1 MHHLNSFFTSLLLF
15 DIPDPALFIL
25 RISRSLTCN
34 HPFLNFPTPL
44 FVFNPRSPVF
54 TAFAFRFFGK
64 TSPASLASLSF
75 FACLR
80 TLAVSMPFRIRRGI
94 FPVESSFPPRWDI
107 RESRVRW
114 RRRPGLSQSL
124 YSARIFDSRR
134 RRWRAMSF
142 LRFSVS
148 SSEEAS
154 ASAS

>member
-1 MHHLNSFFTSLLLF
+1 MHHVNSFFTCLLVF

-44 FVFNPRSPVF
+44 LVFNPRSLVF
-54 TAFAFRFFGK
+54 PAFVFRFFGK
-64 TSPASLASLSF
+64 TSPASLASLSP

-80 TLAVSMPFRIRRGI
+80 ILAVSMPFCIRSGI
-94 FPVESSFPPRWDI
+94 FPFGTSFPPRWDI
-107 RESRVRW
+107 RESRVRR
-114 RRRPGLSQSL
+114 RRRPGSSESL

-134 RRWRAMSF
+134 RRWSAMSS
-142 LRFSVS
+142 LRFSLS